1 MEYEATMII
10 RSKLKYFSLIQEKLN
25 ESKRNLFRSFCFEK
39 WLELSFFDHEPHLLH
54 YILKKQGFVDYA
66 HYDMPIIYHVEGHVN
81 FVSRVLPNKVGVK
94 VTNLDIVGVIKDEKL
109 FGDLSNE
116 DVVRVCLLLSLEIW
130 ILESCEQSILWW
142 NKEPN
147 VIPRAL
153 TWLMKEIFNRS
164 DYIINWQL
172 KEFKVITDLTA
183 TISELKSDWYNNFR
197 DFFMVYLPRNP
208 PSIYNDLYE
217 DYLNKLSASRKRAKI
232 ATKDLPII
240 PRCDSTEV
248 NVIIICITLINGN
261 IFKHIDWTQEYLI
274 QEEIRLGAEQE
285 ESWRLQEQKMMVEVF
300 VKRLKEEV
308 MLRVEKEKLV
318 NYEKEKHKRRHALM
332 NSDHWK
338 ASTSRIS
345 NHKKSQCSSDFLA
358 YYWGAAYA
366 MAKKDRESN
375 HLSNEDMEAEYM
387 ALTEAVKEAIWLRGL
402 LEELGVELNTV
413 AVNCDNQGA
422 IHLSRNHV
430 FHERTKHIN
439 VRYHFIREVL
449 EAKTVKVLKVGTE
462 HNAADALTKVVPGLK
477 LQHCLE
483 LLNVGVG

>member
-1 MEYEATMII
+1 MAQELCTRVKEMGELICQLHAFNLLDDAFE
-10 RSKLKYFSLIQEKLN
+10 SLKLIKQLQEHDMAKT
-25 ESKRNLFRSFCFEK
+25 RR
-39 WLELSFFDHEPHLLH
+39 
-54 YILKKQGFVDYA
+54 YILIGFVDDA
-66 HYDMPIIYHVEGHVN
+66 RYDMPIIYHVEGQSLHFGRAEFSLVKALRFGTVSFRLWRTGHVN

-94 VTNLDIVGVIKDEKL
+94 VTNLDLVGVIKDEKL

-116 DVVRVCLLLSLEIW
+116 DVVRIW

-153 TWLMKEIFNRS
+153 
-164 DYIINWQL
+164 
-172 KEFKVITDLTA
+172 EFKVITDLTA

-240 PRCDSTEV
+240 P
-248 NVIIICITLINGN
+248 
-261 IFKHIDWTQEYLI
+261 
-274 QEEIRLGAEQE
+274 RLGAEQE

-375 HLSNEDMEAEYM
+375 HLSNEDMTQF
-387 ALTEAVKEAIWLRGL
+387 LKDVKPWA
-402 LEELGVELNTV
+402 EELSRPNRATDRHIELWVNYMWHVRPVEADWAIVGAYFVQILLQDSFPVCYADGSMYKVPWKDVDQVMLILN
-413 AVNCDNQGA
+413 
-422 IHLSRNHV
+422 
-430 FHERTKHIN
+430 
-439 VRYHFIREVL
+439 
-449 EAKTVKVLKVGTE
+449 VLKPF
-462 HNAADALTKVVPGLK
+462 L
-477 LQHCLE
+477 
-483 LLNVGVG
+483 